1 MTEISINP
9 EKQTISVEIKPQS
22 LHVFAISIT
31 VFDSN
36 KVKILEQHSGKID
49 INKTFTQVLNL
60 KPSLAADK
68 YINLLMTIESLT
80 GEDNFYSVTVSFLE
94 DDVDISQK
102 IEIKG
107 ITLCGESSNLT
118 RVHIN

>member
-9 EKQTISVEIKPQS
+9 AKQTLSVEIKPQS

-60 KPSLAADK
+60 KPSIAADK
-68 YINLLMTIESLT
+68 YITYL
-80 GEDNFYSVTVSFLE
+80 
-94 DDVDISQK
+94 
-102 IEIKG
+102 
-107 ITLCGESSNLT
+107 
-118 RVHIN
+118 

>member
-9 EKQTISVEIKPQS
+9 AKQTLSVEIKPQS

-49 INKTFTQVLNL
+49 INKTLTQILSL
-60 KPSLAADK
+60 KPSMAADK

-80 GEDNFYSVTVSFLE
+80 GEDNFYSATISFLE
-94 DDVDISQK
+94 DNVDINQK
-102 IEIKG
+102 VEIKG

-118 RVHIN
+118 RIHIN

>member
-9 EKQTISVEIKPQS
+9 AKQTLSLEIKPQS

>member
-9 EKQTISVEIKPQS
+9 AKQTLSVEIKPQS

-60 KPSLAADK
+60 KPSIAADK
-68 YINLLMTIESLT
+68 YINVLMTIESLT
-80 GEDNFYSVTVSFLE
+80 GEDNFYSATVSFLE
-94 DDVDISQK
+94 DNIDISPK

-118 RVHIN
+118 RIHIN